1 MINTDQQGCTF
12 TVHWI
17 LNFITRAPEFFFFY
31 LNTQTTMGPKSTD
44 YLVVPT
50 SYKNEKVT
58 LTSNR
63 LLLNIHISNLKLLL
77 RSDLLQKL
85 DKVEALVLQYN
96 GL

>member
-1 MINTDQQGCTF
+1 MINTDQSCTF

-17 LNFITRAPEFFFFY
+17 LNFITRAPEFLFY

-50 SYKNEKVT
+50 SYKSEKVT